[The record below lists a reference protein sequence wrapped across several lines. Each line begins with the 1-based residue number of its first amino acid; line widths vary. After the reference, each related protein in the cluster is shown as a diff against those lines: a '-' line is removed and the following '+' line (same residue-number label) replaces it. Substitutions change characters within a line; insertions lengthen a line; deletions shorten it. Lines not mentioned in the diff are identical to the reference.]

1 MVLNAEYFRTHLPQQ
16 VREFGNTAMAEVHLH
31 GGAVFRVRA
40 IGEITESYVLLEV
53 YPQEGVTEES
63 MQARN
68 KYRGTQ
74 EVVYDRVAVPYGTIA
89 YVFLT
94 IMTPATDTAIVGFG
108 KDSVRKYAAPA
119 AR

>member
-16 VREFGNTAMAEVHLH
+16 VGELGNTAMAEVHLH

-40 IGEITESYVLLEV
+40 IGEIAESYVLLEV
-53 YPQEGVTEES
+53 YPREGVTEES
-63 MQARN
+63 MQSRH
-68 KYRGTQ
+68 KYRQTE
-74 EVVYDRVAVPYGTIA
+74 EVVYDRIAVPYGTIA

-94 IMTPATDTAIVGFG
+94 IMTPATETAITGFG
-108 KDSVRKYAAPA
+108 KDSVRRYAAPT